1 MELRGL
7 LSIPYGFSQHTEMAS
22 LSWLYCSRALRS
34 RIRVRERFSP
44 SAVGFYFLSL
54 RAGLLMELVALNGSH
69 PMAFLA
75 FALVGVPLVGAGIL
89 VFLYSLVSV
98 KE

>member
-1 MELRGL
+1 ME
-7 LSIPYGFSQHTEMAS
+7 
-22 LSWLYCSRALRS
+22 W
-34 RIRVRERFSP
+34 
-44 SAVGFYFLSL
+44 
-54 RAGLLMELVALNGSH
+54 VALNGSH

-75 FALVGVPLVGAGIL
+75 FALAGVPLVGAGIL